1 MPLIQP
7 RQIIDFIGVGSQDR
21 HLADRRRWA
30 TFAGRKTE
38 GAKIVLTPA
47 AGHGLKRHENGASV
61 IRSISPL
68 WNRQG
73 STAVPFCSVSNI
85 R

>member
-1 MPLIQP
+1 MPLIEP

-21 HLADRRRWA
+21 HLADLRRWA

-38 GAKIVLTPA
+38 GAKIVVTLPGMA
-47 AGHGLKRHENGASV
+47 LKRHENGASM
-61 IRSISPL
+61 IRSISLL
-68 WNRQG
+68 WNRQS